1 MLPATARTSERA
13 SEAAAVNG
21 KAQKSPVLPRDA
33 HLQASSREE
42 LWKNRAKTWGR
53 KPHRWENSG
62 NQQC

>member
-1 MLPATARTSERA
+1 MLPATARPSELA

-21 KAQKSPVLPRDA
+21 KAQKSPVLHKGA
-33 HLQASSREE
+33 QLQGTGREE

-53 KPHRWENSG
+53 TPHRWENSS